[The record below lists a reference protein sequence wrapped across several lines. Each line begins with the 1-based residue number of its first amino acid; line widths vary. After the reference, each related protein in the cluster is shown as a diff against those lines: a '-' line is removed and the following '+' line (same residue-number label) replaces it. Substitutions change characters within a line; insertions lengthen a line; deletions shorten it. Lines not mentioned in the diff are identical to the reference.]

1 MWTRFSKR
9 IALSPRAVNDRW
21 ASKNLREQNIARFSS
36 GREHDFYKVTT
47 LGASN
52 GDAKYVQGEI
62 IDQSVD
68 LRAARPGDV
77 IDVPYEVTV
86 NSSLRDFWQSA
97 FYSYDRINTSTPF
110 ARSLG
115 LPDQVL
121 PFNLM
126 LFLAGSM
133 SHADQA
139 RLQIGFRN
147 AVYHWPGFS
156 GDTFQKRFI
165 IRKLR
170 TTSKKENSVFTIHC
184 QLKNQH
190 DQVVFSCE
198 KTMLYP
204 FKIPPSA
211 EEVPEVEEAQ
221 DGAFLDYIVRHAHIL
236 QAKGS
241 QTLSPLRPG
250 QLILHTLSRPLTL
263 THTMQL
269 ASLARLTHERHF
281 DTRKYAHEELLVPG
295 GLVLGLT
302 TSLAARDLHEV
313 TSVLTIGLEIAGFLS
328 RCTLK
333 QSNIYVLI
341 WYFLR
346 MSFV

>member
-1 MWTRFSKR
+1 M
-9 IALSPRAVNDRW
+9 D
-21 ASKNLREQNIARFSS
+21 
-36 GREHDFYKVTT
+36 D
-47 LGASN
+47 
-52 GDAKYVQGEI
+52 KYVRREI

-68 LRAARPGDV
+68 LRTARPGDT

-86 NSSLRDFWQSA
+86 NPSLRDFWQSA

-115 LPDQVL
+115 LPEQIL

-139 RLQIGFRN
+139 KLQIGFSN

-156 GDTFQKRFI
+156 GDTFKKRFI

-170 TTSKKENSVFTIHC
+170 TTSNQHSSIFTIHC

-204 FKIPPSA
+204 FKIPASV
-211 EEVPEVEEAQ
+211 EEVSEVEEAQ
-221 DGAFLDYIVRHAHIL
+221 SYTFLDYIVRHAHIL

-241 QTLSPLRPG
+241 QTLSPLRAG
-250 QLILHTLSRPLTL
+250 QLLLHTLARPLTV

-281 DTRKYAHEELLVPG
+281 DTRKYAPEDLLVPG

-302 TSLAARDLHEV
+302 CSLTARDLHEV
-313 TSVLTIGLEIAGFLS
+313 RPFYYVHVILS
-328 RCTLK
+328 CDH
-333 QSNIYVLI
+333 SDSSY
-341 WYFLR
+341 Y
-346 MSFV
+346 

>member
-1 MWTRFSKR
+1 M
-9 IALSPRAVNDRW
+9 IAKVFGYAEKFTKGSLVGR
-21 ASKNLREQNIARFSS
+21 KIAFCKRFSS

-47 LGASN
+47 PGYSTM
-52 GDAKYVQGEI
+52 GDKYVKGEI
-62 IDQSVD
+62 IDQSLNLQTV
-68 LRAARPGDV
+68 RPGDT

-86 NSSLRDFWQSA
+86 SPSLRDFWQSA

-115 LPDQVL
+115 LPEQVL

-126 LFLAGSM
+126 LFLTGSM

-139 RLQIGFRN
+139 KLQIGFTN
-147 AVYHWPGFS
+147 AVYHWFA
-156 GDTFQKRFI
+156 GDTFKKRFV

-170 TTSKKENSVFTIHC
+170 TTSKQESSVFSIHC
-184 QLKNQH
+184 QLKNQLE
-190 DQVVFSCE
+190 QVVFSCE

-211 EEVPEVEEAQ
+211 EEVPASEDAQ
-221 DGAFLDYIVRHAHIL
+221 DYSFLEYIVRHAHIL

-250 QLILHTLSRPLTL
+250 QLLLHTLSRPLTL
-263 THTMQL
+263 THCMQL

-281 DTRKYAHEELLVPG
+281 DTRKYGHDELLVPG

-302 TSLAARDLHEV
+302 CSLTARDLHEV
-313 TSVLTIGLEIAGFLS
+313 LCTCML
-328 RCTLK
+328 RCQNSIIQYFIYLFISTHIPWRF
-333 QSNIYVLI
+333 QNI
-341 WYFLR
+341 F
-346 MSFV
+346 